1 MPRVSVSGAY
11 RPNSRQIDHN
21 NVEIE
26 FGNGNNSR
34 YEDNPL
40 DDDSN

>member
-1 MPRVSVSGAY
+1 MSLGGNN
-11 RPNSRQIDHN
+11 RPNAHIIDHN

-26 FGNGNNSR
+26 FGIGNNSKFD
-34 YEDNPL
+34 DNPL